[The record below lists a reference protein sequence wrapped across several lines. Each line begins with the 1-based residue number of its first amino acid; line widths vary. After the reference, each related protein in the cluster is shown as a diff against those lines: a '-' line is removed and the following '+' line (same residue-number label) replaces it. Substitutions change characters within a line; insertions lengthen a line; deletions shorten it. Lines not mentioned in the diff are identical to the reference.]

1 MSAMSEDGL
10 LDSAILLLAL
20 GEDAAAEVFRHLTP
34 KEVQRISE
42 TMARTRATSRE
53 RLAAVLDRFHADS
66 SQLSTLVGDSDEY
79 VKTVLR
85 RALGDEKAGLLIDRI
100 LQGGDVSGIES
111 LKWMD
116 PQAVAE
122 LIRGEHPQIIASILV
137 HLEREQASSILLLMG
152 EPLRIEVMARIATLD
167 GIQPNALR
175 ELNDVLIDLLAGGE
189 KLNRTKLGGSKTAAE
204 ILNFFGSSNESVV
217 LDAIRSQDP
226 DLAQRIADQMFT
238 FEDLARL
245 DDRAMQQLLR
255 EVQADSLVIALKGA
269 DAKLRD
275 KIFRNMSQRAA
286 ETLRDDLESKGPVKV
301 SQVETEQKEI
311 LKTARRLADEG
322 LISLGGANDA
332 VL

>member
-1 MSAMSEDGL
+1 MSEDGL

-42 TMARTRATSRE
+42 TMARTRATSRDK
-53 RLAAVLDRFHADS
+53 LAAVLDRFHTDS
-66 SQLSTLVGDSDEY
+66 SELSTLVGNSDEY

-116 PQAVAE
+116 PQSVAE

-175 ELNDVLIDLLAGGE
+175 ELNDVLITLLAGGE

-204 ILNFFGSSNESVV
+204 ILNFFGGSNESVV

-226 DLAQRIADQMFT
+226 ELAQRIADQMFT
-238 FEDLARL
+238 FDDLARL

-255 EVQADSLVIALKGA
+255 EVQADSLVIGLKGA

-301 SQVETEQKEI
+301 SQVEAEQKEI